1 MERRKDKNNRVLKDG
16 ESYRERENRY
26 MFRWQDKNL
35 KRHYVYA
42 STLSELRKKEK
53 EINRDV
59 YDGISAD
66 GNSMRLDELYNSWK
80 ANKIGVKQSTFVNY
94 VYTYEHFVSPK
105 IGKMKIGDIR
115 KSTIRGLY
123 NSLTK
128 RDGTEQIMAINTLE
142 IVHNVLHQI
151 MQVAVDDDYIR
162 KNPTDGALKEIK
174 KANSY
179 ERPKRRALTVAQQK
193 RFVEFMKTKPLYM
206 RWSILFAVLL
216 GTGCRVS
223 EFVGLRWCDIDWK
236 NNTISINHNLV
247 YRVHADN
254 KCYFTVST
262 PKTSAGCRTIPMLP
276 EVRQALYDE
285 KRRQRELGITCKTVI
300 DGYTDFIFF
309 NRYGNPYQPAA
320 INREIARLVR
330 AHNDEER
337 NKAKQEERGP
347 LLLPNFSCHQLRH
360 TFCTRLCE
368 NETNIKVIQDVMGH
382 TDIRT
387 TMEIYAEAQDELKE
401 RTMQSL
407 AGKLGV
413 Y

>member
-1 MERRKDKNNRVLKDG
+1 MAVYGYTRVSTKGQVPGTSLD
-16 ESYRERENRY
+16 EQAQQIRERY
-26 MFRWQDKNL
+26 
-35 KRHYVYA
+35 
-42 STLSELRKKEK
+42 
-53 EINRDV
+53 
-59 YDGISAD
+59 
-66 GNSMRLDELYNSWK
+66 
-80 ANKIGVKQSTFVNY
+80 
-94 VYTYEHFVSPK
+94 
-105 IGKMKIGDIR
+105 
-115 KSTIRGLY
+115 
-123 NSLTK
+123 
-128 RDGTEQIMAINTLE
+128 
-142 IVHNVLHQI
+142 
-151 MQVAVDDDYIR
+151 
-162 KNPTDGALKEIK
+162 PTAK
-174 KANSY
+174 
-179 ERPKRRALTVAQQK
+179 
-193 RFVEFMKTKPLYM
+193 
-206 RWSILFAVLL
+206 
-216 GTGCRVS
+216 
-223 EFVGLRWCDIDWK
+223 
-236 NNTISINHNLV
+236 
-247 YRVHADN
+247 
-254 KCYFTVST
+254 
-262 PKTSAGCRTIPMLP
+262 
-276 EVRQALYDE
+276 ALYDE